1 MAFIQNIIDYIFK
14 NYDLSK
20 DIVEVVFPNK
30 RASIHF
36 KRQIVSQL
44 SKTSWIPITS
54 SVQQAME
61 KWSGLHLVD
70 SLDVALELMS
80 INDKD
85 ANNKVLK
92 QNFFGLASQMAKDFD
107 EIDQYKVDAK
117 NLFESL
123 NEVKIIENYT
133 FSEYTLSNEDS
144 YKAQSKYLQF
154 FSSLINYYSAL
165 RLNLFSRKV
174 GYYGMITRCLSELPT
189 DELVKR
195 IDGKKIV
202 FAGFN
207 ALTTTEEDV
216 VVRLVENGNAV
227 MLWDLDEYYIND
239 KKQEAGRFA
248 NDFFAKHRNLAGKK
262 DYDNEHHGISFIG
275 NALSTAEKEI
285 NVISVSGSSVQANA
299 LQLMMEKRENSVV
312 VLADEALLIPTLN
325 SLPDSVGEIN
335 VTMGYPFANT
345 PLYGFI
351 DQIFRFQYS
360 LSDSKIDLWPLAH
373 FCDADFIKLVFNGKD
388 YDSLMSWLKDKQSS
402 SDLSI
407 HVKDFSY
414 IGISDDNQEDG
425 ASEDLAR
432 FLTLSSTKWIDSK
445 DCIENLKSILRV
457 SLQKIKDESYFVKN
471 QISVAGKV
479 LNKVESL
486 IKKYD
491 SVEILDLQML
501 ILQIGREMSIAM
513 KGEADGL
520 QVMGLL
526 ETRNLD
532 FDVVNM
538 LSVNEG
544 VIPKNKNSNSLIPY
558 DVRKYYNLPT
568 YNQQQA
574 VYAYHFYRLLHN
586 AKKINLFYNSLSDSS
601 GLGEPSRFIRQIEY
615 ELVKKN
621 PKVILQYFQYKSPII
636 NLKSNIISV
645 DKDDTMLKKITKLSP
660 TSISTYLRCSLQYYW
675 KYIMNINCDE
685 VNEEIQMNVIGSI
698 IHNTLDE
705 LYRNFGNEIVTESK
719 FLEVRNQYLDK
730 CYQNALR
737 NNNFRNGL
745 PKTGFNS
752 IIASVIDTMISRF
765 LDNEHNVIKENSLR
779 ILCTE
784 KELSFHLNNVEL
796 HGFADRI
803 DLLNDKL
810 RVIDY
815 KTGSVNP
822 YDVSISANAKQLQDM
837 HDKSIQLIMYK
848 YLFIKMLN
856 SNTLGLDEAL
866 IAHIEEENIVP
877 GIIALQKMSNGVFEL
892 KVNNADLANDF
903 EAQCDIMF
911 EQLISDIF
919 DKNNPFTQTDDT
931 KVCGYCS
938 FRNICKR
945 G

>member
-44 SKTSWIPITS
+44 SKTSWMPITS

-351 DQIFRFQYS
+351 DQIFRFQHS
-360 LSDSKIDLWPLAH
+360 LSDSKIDLWPLAS

-402 SDLSI
+402 SDLSL
-407 HVKDFSY
+407 HVKDFSS

-621 PKVILQYFQYKSPII
+621 PKVKLQHFQYKSPII

-719 FLEVRNQYLDK
+719 FLEVRSQYLDK

-765 LDNEHNVIKENSLR
+765 LDNEHNIVKENSLR

-822 YDVSISANAKQLQDM
+822 YDVSISGNAKQLQDM

-866 IAHIEEENIVP
+866 IAHIEQENIVP

>member
-44 SKTSWIPITS
+44 SKTSWMPITS

-248 NDFFAKHRNLAGKK
+248 NDFFAKHQNLAGKK

-351 DQIFRFQYS
+351 DQIFRFQHS
-360 LSDSKIDLWPLAH
+360 LSDSKIDLWPLAS

-402 SDLSI
+402 SDLSL
-407 HVKDFSY
+407 HVKDFSS

-621 PKVILQYFQYKSPII
+621 PKVKLQHFQYKSPII

-765 LDNEHNVIKENSLR
+765 LDNEHNIVKENSLR

-856 SNTLGLDEAL
+856 SNALGLDGAL

-931 KVCGYCS
+931 KVCGYCG

>member
-44 SKTSWIPITS
+44 SKTSWMPITS

-107 EIDQYKVDAK
+107 EIDQYNVDAK

-144 YKAQSKYLQF
+144 YKAQSKYLHF

-351 DQIFRFQYS
+351 DQIFRFQHS
-360 LSDSKIDLWPLAH
+360 LSDSKIDLWPLAS

-402 SDLSI
+402 SDLSL
-407 HVKDFSY
+407 HVKDFSS

-621 PKVILQYFQYKSPII
+621 PKVKLQHFQYKSPII

-765 LDNEHNVIKENSLR
+765 LDNEHNIVKENSLR

-822 YDVSISANAKQLQDM
+822 YDVSISGNAQQLQDM

-848 YLFIKMLN
+848 YLFIKILN

-919 DKNNPFTQTDDT
+919 DKNNPFTQTDDI

>member
-44 SKTSWIPITS
+44 SKTSWMPITS

-351 DQIFRFQYS
+351 DQIFRFQHS
-360 LSDSKIDLWPLAH
+360 LSDSKIDLWPLAS

-402 SDLSI
+402 SDLSL
-407 HVKDFSY
+407 HVKDFSS
-414 IGISDDNQEDG
+414 IGKSDDNQEDG

-432 FLTLSSTKWIDSK
+432 FLALSSTKWIDSK

-621 PKVILQYFQYKSPII
+621 PKVKLQHFQYKSPII

-719 FLEVRNQYLDK
+719 FLEVRSQYLDK

-765 LDNEHNVIKENSLR
+765 LDNEHNIVKENSLR

-856 SNTLGLDEAL
+856 SNALGLDEAL

>member
-44 SKTSWIPITS
+44 SKTSWMPITS

-248 NDFFAKHRNLAGKK
+248 NDFFAKHQNLAGKK

-351 DQIFRFQYS
+351 DQIFRFQHS
-360 LSDSKIDLWPLAH
+360 LSDSKIDLWPLAS

-402 SDLSI
+402 SDLSL
-407 HVKDFSY
+407 HVKDFSS

-621 PKVILQYFQYKSPII
+621 PKVKLQHFQYKSPII

-765 LDNEHNVIKENSLR
+765 LDNEHNIVKENSLR

-822 YDVSISANAKQLQDM
+822 YDVSISGNAQQLQDM

>member
-44 SKTSWIPITS
+44 SKTSWMPITS

-123 NEVKIIENYT
+123 NEVKIIKNYT
-133 FSEYTLSNEDS
+133 FSEYTLSNDDS

-351 DQIFRFQYS
+351 DQIFRFQHS
-360 LSDSKIDLWPLAH
+360 LSDSKIDLWPLAS

-402 SDLSI
+402 SDLSL
-407 HVKDFSY
+407 HVKDFSS

-621 PKVILQYFQYKSPII
+621 PKVKLQHFQYKSPII

-719 FLEVRNQYLDK
+719 FLEVRSQYLDK

-765 LDNEHNVIKENSLR
+765 LDNEHNIVKENSLR

-856 SNTLGLDEAL
+856 SNALGLDEAL

-931 KVCGYCS
+931 KVCGYCG

>member
-44 SKTSWIPITS
+44 SKTSWMPITS
-54 SVQQAME
+54 SIQQAME

-262 DYDNEHHGISFIG
+262 DYDNEHHGMSFIG

-351 DQIFRFQYS
+351 DQIFRFQHS
-360 LSDSKIDLWPLAH
+360 LSDSKIDLWPLAS

-402 SDLSI
+402 SDLSL
-407 HVKDFSY
+407 HVKDFSS
-414 IGISDDNQEDG
+414 IGKSDDNQEDG

-621 PKVILQYFQYKSPII
+621 PKVKLQHFQYKSPII

-765 LDNEHNVIKENSLR
+765 LDNEHNIVKENSLR

-822 YDVSISANAKQLQDM
+822 YDVSISGNAKQLQDM

-856 SNTLGLDEAL
+856 SNALGLDEAL

-931 KVCGYCS
+931 KVCGYCG

>member
-44 SKTSWIPITS
+44 SKTSWMPVTS

-248 NDFFAKHRNLAGKK
+248 NDFFAKHRNLAGEK

-351 DQIFRFQYS
+351 DQIFRFQHS
-360 LSDSKIDLWPLAH
+360 LSDSKIDLWPLAS

-402 SDLSI
+402 SDLSL
-407 HVKDFSY
+407 HVKDFSS
-414 IGISDDNQEDG
+414 IGKSDDNQEDG

-621 PKVILQYFQYKSPII
+621 PKVKLQHFQYKSPII

-645 DKDDTMLKKITKLSP
+645 DKDDMMLKKITKLSP

-705 LYRNFGNEIVTESK
+705 LYRNFGNEVVTESK

-765 LDNEHNVIKENSLR
+765 LDNEHNIVKENSLR

-822 YDVSISANAKQLQDM
+822 YDVSISGNAQQLQDM

-848 YLFIKMLN
+848 YLFIKILN

>member
-44 SKTSWIPITS
+44 SKTSWMPITS

-216 VVRLVENGNAV
+216 VVRLVENGNVV

-351 DQIFRFQYS
+351 DQIFRFQHS
-360 LSDSKIDLWPLAH
+360 LSDSKIDLWPLAS

-402 SDLSI
+402 SDLSL
-407 HVKDFSY
+407 HVKDFSS

-621 PKVILQYFQYKSPII
+621 PKVKLQHFQYKSPII

-765 LDNEHNVIKENSLR
+765 LDNEHNIVKENSLR

-856 SNTLGLDEAL
+856 SNALGLDEAL

-931 KVCGYCS
+931 KVCGYCG

>member
-44 SKTSWIPITS
+44 SKTSWMPITS
-54 SVQQAME
+54 SIQQAME

-133 FSEYTLSNEDS
+133 FSEYTLSNDDS

-351 DQIFRFQYS
+351 DQIFRFQHS
-360 LSDSKIDLWPLAH
+360 LSDSKIDLWPLAS

-402 SDLSI
+402 SDLSL
-407 HVKDFSY
+407 HVKDFSS
-414 IGISDDNQEDG
+414 IGKSDDNQEDG

-621 PKVILQYFQYKSPII
+621 PKVKLQHFQYKSPII

-765 LDNEHNVIKENSLR
+765 LDNEHNIVKENSLR

-822 YDVSISANAKQLQDM
+822 YDVSISGNAQQLQDM

-919 DKNNPFTQTDDT
+919 DKNNPFTQTDDI

>member
-44 SKTSWIPITS
+44 SKTSWMPITS

-275 NALSTAEKEI
+275 NALSTADKEI

-351 DQIFRFQYS
+351 DQIFRFQHS
-360 LSDSKIDLWPLAH
+360 LSDSKIDLWPLAS

-402 SDLSI
+402 SDLSF
-407 HVKDFSY
+407 HVNDFSS

-621 PKVILQYFQYKSPII
+621 PKVKLQHFQYKSPII

-705 LYRNFGNEIVTESK
+705 LYRNFGNEVVTESK

-765 LDNEHNVIKENSLR
+765 LDNEHNIVKENSLR

-822 YDVSISANAKQLQDM
+822 YDVSISGNAQQLQDM

-866 IAHIEEENIVP
+866 IAHIEQENIVP

>member
-44 SKTSWIPITS
+44 SKTSWMPITS

-335 VTMGYPFANT
+335 VTMGYPFTNT

-351 DQIFRFQYS
+351 DQIFRFQHS
-360 LSDSKIDLWPLAH
+360 LSDSKIDLWPLAS

-402 SDLSI
+402 SDLSL
-407 HVKDFSY
+407 HVKDFSS
-414 IGISDDNQEDG
+414 IGKSDDNQEDG

-621 PKVILQYFQYKSPII
+621 PKVKLQHFQYKSPII

-765 LDNEHNVIKENSLR
+765 LDNEHNIVKENSLR

-822 YDVSISANAKQLQDM
+822 YDVSISGNAKQLQDM

-919 DKNNPFTQTDDT
+919 DKNNPFTQTDDI

>member
-248 NDFFAKHRNLAGKK
+248 NDFFAKHRNLAGEK

-351 DQIFRFQYS
+351 DQIFRFQHS
-360 LSDSKIDLWPLAH
+360 LSDSKIDLWPLAS

-402 SDLSI
+402 SDLSL
-407 HVKDFSY
+407 HVKDFSS
-414 IGISDDNQEDG
+414 IGKSDDNQEDG

-621 PKVILQYFQYKSPII
+621 PKVKLQHFQYKSPII

-765 LDNEHNVIKENSLR
+765 LDNEHNIVKENSLR

-866 IAHIEEENIVP
+866 IAHIKEENIVP

-931 KVCGYCS
+931 KVCGYCG

>member
-44 SKTSWIPITS
+44 SKTSWMPITS

-351 DQIFRFQYS
+351 DQIFRFQHS
-360 LSDSKIDLWPLAH
+360 LSDSKIDLWPLAS

-402 SDLSI
+402 SDLSL
-407 HVKDFSY
+407 HVKDFSS

-621 PKVILQYFQYKSPII
+621 PKVKLQHFQYKSPII

-719 FLEVRNQYLDK
+719 FLEVRSQYLDK

-765 LDNEHNVIKENSLR
+765 LDNEHNIVKENSLR

-856 SNTLGLDEAL
+856 SNALGLDEAL

-919 DKNNPFTQTDDT
+919 DKNNPFTQTDDI

>member
-44 SKTSWIPITS
+44 SKTSWMPITS

-248 NDFFAKHRNLAGKK
+248 NDFFAKHQNLAGKK

-351 DQIFRFQYS
+351 DQIFRFQHS
-360 LSDSKIDLWPLAH
+360 LSDSKIDLWPLAS

-402 SDLSI
+402 SDLSL
-407 HVKDFSY
+407 HVKDFSS

-432 FLTLSSTKWIDSK
+432 FLALSSTKWIDSK

-621 PKVILQYFQYKSPII
+621 PKVKLQHFQYKSPII

-719 FLEVRNQYLDK
+719 FLEVRSQYLDK

-765 LDNEHNVIKENSLR
+765 LDNEHNIVKENSLR

-856 SNTLGLDEAL
+856 SNALGLDEAL

-931 KVCGYCS
+931 KVCGYCG

>member
-44 SKTSWIPITS
+44 SKTSWMPITS

-351 DQIFRFQYS
+351 DQIFRFQHS
-360 LSDSKIDLWPLAH
+360 LSDSKIDLWPLAS

-402 SDLSI
+402 SDLSL
-407 HVKDFSY
+407 HVKDFSS

-621 PKVILQYFQYKSPII
+621 PKVKLQHFQYKSPII

-719 FLEVRNQYLDK
+719 FLEVRSQYLDK

-765 LDNEHNVIKENSLR
+765 LDNEHNIVKENSLR

-822 YDVSISANAKQLQDM
+822 YDVSISGNAQQLQDM

-856 SNTLGLDEAL
+856 SNALGLDEAL

-931 KVCGYCS
+931 KVCGYCG

>member
-44 SKTSWIPITS
+44 SKTSWMPITS

-216 VVRLVENGNAV
+216 VVRLVENGNVV

-262 DYDNEHHGISFIG
+262 DYDNEHYGISFIG

-351 DQIFRFQYS
+351 DQIFRFQHS
-360 LSDSKIDLWPLAH
+360 LSDSKIDLWPLAS

-402 SDLSI
+402 SDLSL
-407 HVKDFSY
+407 HVKDFSS
-414 IGISDDNQEDG
+414 IGKSDDNQEDG

-432 FLTLSSTKWIDSK
+432 FLALSSTKWIDSK

-621 PKVILQYFQYKSPII
+621 PKVKLQHFQYKSPII

-719 FLEVRNQYLDK
+719 FLEVRSQYLDK

-765 LDNEHNVIKENSLR
+765 LDNEHNIVKENSLR

-856 SNTLGLDEAL
+856 SNALGLDEAL

-931 KVCGYCS
+931 KVCGYCG

>member
-44 SKTSWIPITS
+44 SKTSWMPITS

-351 DQIFRFQYS
+351 DQIFRFQHS
-360 LSDSKIDLWPLAH
+360 LSDSKIDLWPLAS

-402 SDLSI
+402 SDLSL
-407 HVKDFSY
+407 HVKDFSS
-414 IGISDDNQEDG
+414 IGKSDDNQEDG

-432 FLTLSSTKWIDSK
+432 FLALSSTKWIDSK

-621 PKVILQYFQYKSPII
+621 PKVKLQHFQYKSPII

-719 FLEVRNQYLDK
+719 FLEVRSQYLDK

-765 LDNEHNVIKENSLR
+765 LDNEHNIVKENSLR

-931 KVCGYCS
+931 KVCGYCG

>member
-44 SKTSWIPITS
+44 SKTSWMPITS

-262 DYDNEHHGISFIG
+262 DYDNENHGISFIG

-351 DQIFRFQYS
+351 DQFFRFQHS
-360 LSDSKIDLWPLAH
+360 LSDSKIDLWPLAS

-402 SDLSI
+402 SDLSL
-407 HVKDFSY
+407 HVKDFSS

-621 PKVILQYFQYKSPII
+621 PKVKLQYFQYKSPII

-765 LDNEHNVIKENSLR
+765 LDNEHNIVKENSLR

-822 YDVSISANAKQLQDM
+822 YDVSISGNAQQLQDM

-866 IAHIEEENIVP
+866 IAHIKEENIVP

-919 DKNNPFTQTDDT
+919 DKNNPFTQTDDI

>member
-351 DQIFRFQYS
+351 DQIFRFQHS
-360 LSDSKIDLWPLAH
+360 LSDSKIDLWPLAS

-402 SDLSI
+402 SDLSL
-407 HVKDFSY
+407 HVKDFSS

-615 ELVKKN
+615 ELVKRN
-621 PKVILQYFQYKSPII
+621 PKVKLQHFQYKSPII

-765 LDNEHNVIKENSLR
+765 LDNEHNIVKENSLR

-822 YDVSISANAKQLQDM
+822 YDVSISGNAKQLQDM

>member
-44 SKTSWIPITS
+44 SKTSWMPITS

-216 VVRLVENGNAV
+216 VVRLVENGNVV

-351 DQIFRFQYS
+351 DQIFRFQHS
-360 LSDSKIDLWPLAH
+360 LSDSKIDLWPLAS

-402 SDLSI
+402 SDLSL
-407 HVKDFSY
+407 HVKDFSS

-621 PKVILQYFQYKSPII
+621 PKVKLQHFQYKSPII

-719 FLEVRNQYLDK
+719 FLEVRSQYLDK

-765 LDNEHNVIKENSLR
+765 LDNEHNIVKENSLR

-856 SNTLGLDEAL
+856 SNALGLDEAL

-931 KVCGYCS
+931 KVCGYCG

>member
-44 SKTSWIPITS
+44 SKTSWMPITS

-248 NDFFAKHRNLAGKK
+248 NDFFAKHQNLAGKK

-351 DQIFRFQYS
+351 DQIFRFQHS
-360 LSDSKIDLWPLAH
+360 LSGSKIDLWPLAS

-388 YDSLMSWLKDKQSS
+388 YDGLMSWLKEKQSS
-402 SDLSI
+402 SDLSL
-407 HVKDFSY
+407 HVKDFSS

-445 DCIENLKSILRV
+445 DCIENLKSILRL
-457 SLQKIKDESYFVKN
+457 SLQKIKDDSYFVKN

-621 PKVILQYFQYKSPII
+621 PKVKLQHFQYKSLII

-765 LDNEHNVIKENSLR
+765 LDNEHNIVKENSLR

-822 YDVSISANAKQLQDM
+822 YDVSISGNAKQLQDM

-919 DKNNPFTQTDDT
+919 DKNNPFTQTDDI

>member
-248 NDFFAKHRNLAGKK
+248 NDFFAKHQNLAGKK

-351 DQIFRFQYS
+351 DQIFRFQHS
-360 LSDSKIDLWPLAH
+360 LSDSKIDLWPLAS

-402 SDLSI
+402 SDLSL
-407 HVKDFSY
+407 HVKDFSS
-414 IGISDDNQEDG
+414 IGKSDDNQEDG

-621 PKVILQYFQYKSPII
+621 PKVKLQHFQYKSPII

-705 LYRNFGNEIVTESK
+705 LYRNFGNEVVTESK

-765 LDNEHNVIKENSLR
+765 LDNEHNIVKENSLK

-822 YDVSISANAKQLQDM
+822 YDVSISGNAKQLQDM

-848 YLFIKMLN
+848 YLFIKMFN

-919 DKNNPFTQTDDT
+919 DKNNPFTQTDDI

>member
-44 SKTSWIPITS
+44 SKTSWMPITS

-248 NDFFAKHRNLAGKK
+248 NDFFAKHQNLAGKK

-351 DQIFRFQYS
+351 DQIFRFQHS
-360 LSDSKIDLWPLAH
+360 LSDSKIDLWPLAS

-402 SDLSI
+402 SDLSL
-407 HVKDFSY
+407 HVKDFSS
-414 IGISDDNQEDG
+414 IGISGDNQEDG

-586 AKKINLFYNSLSDSS
+586 AKKINLFYNSLSNSS

-621 PKVILQYFQYKSPII
+621 PKVKLQHFQYKSPII

-719 FLEVRNQYLDK
+719 FLEVRSQYLDK

-737 NNNFRNGL
+737 NNNFRKGL

-765 LDNEHNVIKENSLR
+765 LDNEHNIVKENSLR

-856 SNTLGLDEAL
+856 SNALGLDGAL

-931 KVCGYCS
+931 KVCGYCG

>member
-44 SKTSWIPITS
+44 SKTSWMPITS

-351 DQIFRFQYS
+351 DQIFRFQHS
-360 LSDSKIDLWPLAH
+360 LSDSKIDLWPLAS

-402 SDLSI
+402 SDLSF
-407 HVKDFSY
+407 HVNDFSS

-621 PKVILQYFQYKSPII
+621 PKVKLQHFQYKSPII

-719 FLEVRNQYLDK
+719 FLEVRSQYLDK

-765 LDNEHNVIKENSLR
+765 LDNEHNIVKENSLR

-856 SNTLGLDEAL
+856 SNALGLDEAL

-931 KVCGYCS
+931 KVCGYCG

>member
-44 SKTSWIPITS
+44 SKTSWMPITS

-123 NEVKIIENYT
+123 NEVKIIDNYT

-216 VVRLVENGNAV
+216 VVRLVENGKAV

-351 DQIFRFQYS
+351 DQIFRFQHS
-360 LSDSKIDLWPLAH
+360 LSDSKIDLWPLAS

-402 SDLSI
+402 SDLSL
-407 HVKDFSY
+407 HVKDFSS

-621 PKVILQYFQYKSPII
+621 SKVKLQHFQYKSPII

-719 FLEVRNQYLDK
+719 FLEVRNQFLDK

-765 LDNEHNVIKENSLR
+765 LDNEHNIVKENSLR

-856 SNTLGLDEAL
+856 SNALGLDEAL

-931 KVCGYCS
+931 KVCGYCG

>member
-44 SKTSWIPITS
+44 SKTSWMPITS

-248 NDFFAKHRNLAGKK
+248 NDFFAKHQNLAGKK

-351 DQIFRFQYS
+351 DQIFRFQHS
-360 LSDSKIDLWPLAH
+360 LSDSKIDLWPLAS

-402 SDLSI
+402 SDLSL
-407 HVKDFSY
+407 HVKDFSS

-621 PKVILQYFQYKSPII
+621 PKVKLQHFQYKSPII

-765 LDNEHNVIKENSLR
+765 LDNEHNIVKENSLR

>member
-44 SKTSWIPITS
+44 SKTYWMPITS

-107 EIDQYKVDAK
+107 EIDQYNVDAK

-351 DQIFRFQYS
+351 DQIFRFQHS
-360 LSDSKIDLWPLAH
+360 LSDSKIDLWPLAS

-402 SDLSI
+402 SDLSL
-407 HVKDFSY
+407 HVKDFSS

-621 PKVILQYFQYKSPII
+621 PKVKLQHFQYKSPII

-765 LDNEHNVIKENSLR
+765 LDNEHNIVKENSLR

-822 YDVSISANAKQLQDM
+822 YDVSISGNAQQLQDM

-919 DKNNPFTQTDDT
+919 DKNNPFTQTDDI

>member
-765 LDNEHNVIKENSLR
+765 LDNEHNIVKENSLR

-866 IAHIEEENIVP
+866 IAHIDEENIVP

>member
-44 SKTSWIPITS
+44 SKTSWMLITS

-248 NDFFAKHRNLAGKK
+248 NDFFAKHQNLAGKK

-351 DQIFRFQYS
+351 DQIFRFQHS
-360 LSDSKIDLWPLAH
+360 LSDSKIDLWPLAS

-402 SDLSI
+402 SDLSL
-407 HVKDFSY
+407 HVKDFSSM
-414 IGISDDNQEDG
+414 GISGDNQEDG

-621 PKVILQYFQYKSPII
+621 PKVKLQHFQYKSPII

-765 LDNEHNVIKENSLR
+765 LDNEHNIVKENSLR

-822 YDVSISANAKQLQDM
+822 YDVSISGNAQQLHDM

-866 IAHIEEENIVP
+866 IAHIEEESIVP

-919 DKNNPFTQTDDT
+919 DKNNPFTQTDDI

>member
-44 SKTSWIPITS
+44 SKTSWMPITS
-54 SVQQAME
+54 SIQQAME

-248 NDFFAKHRNLAGKK
+248 NDFFAKHQNLAGKK

-351 DQIFRFQYS
+351 DQIFRFQHS
-360 LSDSKIDLWPLAH
+360 LSDSKIDLWPLAS

-402 SDLSI
+402 SDLSL
-407 HVKDFSY
+407 HVKDFSSM
-414 IGISDDNQEDG
+414 GISGDNQEDG

-621 PKVILQYFQYKSPII
+621 PKVKLQHFQYKSPII

-705 LYRNFGNEIVTESK
+705 LYRNFGNEVVTESK

-765 LDNEHNVIKENSLR
+765 LDNEHNIVKENSLR

-856 SNTLGLDEAL
+856 SNTLGFDKAL
-866 IAHIEEENIVP
+866 IAHIEKENIVP

>member
-44 SKTSWIPITS
+44 SKTSWMPITS

-248 NDFFAKHRNLAGKK
+248 NDFFAKHQNLAGKK

-351 DQIFRFQYS
+351 DQIFRFQHS
-360 LSDSKIDLWPLAH
+360 LSDSKIDLWPLAS

-402 SDLSI
+402 SDLSF
-407 HVKDFSY
+407 HVNDFSS

-621 PKVILQYFQYKSPII
+621 PKVKLQHFQYKSPII

-719 FLEVRNQYLDK
+719 FLEVRSQYLDK

-765 LDNEHNVIKENSLR
+765 LDNEHNIVKENSLR

-856 SNTLGLDEAL
+856 SNALGLDEAL

-931 KVCGYCS
+931 KVCGYCG

>member
-44 SKTSWIPITS
+44 SKTSWMPITS

-117 NLFESL
+117 NLFDSL

-351 DQIFRFQYS
+351 DQIFRFQHS
-360 LSDSKIDLWPLAH
+360 LSDSKIDLWPLAS

-402 SDLSI
+402 SDLSL
-407 HVKDFSY
+407 HVKDFSS
-414 IGISDDNQEDG
+414 IGKSDDNQEDG

-445 DCIENLKSILRV
+445 DCIENLKSILRL
-457 SLQKIKDESYFVKN
+457 SLQKIKDDSYFVKN

-621 PKVILQYFQYKSPII
+621 PKVKLQHFQYKSPII

-765 LDNEHNVIKENSLR
+765 LDNEHNIVKENSLR

-822 YDVSISANAKQLQDM
+822 YDVSISGNAQQLQDM

-919 DKNNPFTQTDDT
+919 DKNNPFTQTDDI

>member
-351 DQIFRFQYS
+351 DQIFRFQHS
-360 LSDSKIDLWPLAH
+360 LSDSKIDLWPLAS

-402 SDLSI
+402 SDLSL
-407 HVKDFSY
+407 HVKDFSS
-414 IGISDDNQEDG
+414 IGKSDDNQEDG

-432 FLTLSSTKWIDSK
+432 FLALSSTKWIDSK

-621 PKVILQYFQYKSPII
+621 PKVKLQHFQYKSPII

-765 LDNEHNVIKENSLR
+765 LDNEHNIVKENSLR

-856 SNTLGLDEAL
+856 SNALGLDEAL

>member
-44 SKTSWIPITS
+44 SKTSWMPITS

-85 ANNKVLK
+85 ANNKILK

-248 NDFFAKHRNLAGKK
+248 NDFFAKHQNLAGKK

-351 DQIFRFQYS
+351 DQIFRFQHS
-360 LSDSKIDLWPLAH
+360 LSDSKIDLWPLAS

-402 SDLSI
+402 SDLSL
-407 HVKDFSY
+407 HVKDFSS
-414 IGISDDNQEDG
+414 IGKSDDNQEDG

-621 PKVILQYFQYKSPII
+621 PKVKLQHFQYKSPII

-719 FLEVRNQYLDK
+719 FLEVRSQYLDK

-765 LDNEHNVIKENSLR
+765 LDNEHNIVKENSLR

-856 SNTLGLDEAL
+856 SNALGLDEAL

>member
-44 SKTSWIPITS
+44 SKTSWMPITS

-227 MLWDLDEYYIND
+227 MLWDLDDYYIND

-360 LSDSKIDLWPLAH
+360 LSDSKIDLWPLAS

-402 SDLSI
+402 SDLSL
-407 HVKDFSY
+407 HVKDFSS
-414 IGISDDNQEDG
+414 IGKSDDNQEDG

-621 PKVILQYFQYKSPII
+621 PKVKLQHFQYKSPII

-765 LDNEHNVIKENSLR
+765 LDNEHNIVKENSLR

-919 DKNNPFTQTDDT
+919 DKNNPFTQTDDI

>member
-44 SKTSWIPITS
+44 SKTSWMPITS

-351 DQIFRFQYS
+351 DQIFRFQHS
-360 LSDSKIDLWPLAH
+360 LSDSKIDLWPLAS

-402 SDLSI
+402 SDLSL
-407 HVKDFSY
+407 HVKDFSS

-621 PKVILQYFQYKSPII
+621 PKVKLQHFQYKSPII

-765 LDNEHNVIKENSLR
+765 LDNEHNIVKENSLR

-822 YDVSISANAKQLQDM
+822 YDVSISGNAKQLQDM

-856 SNTLGLDEAL
+856 SNALGLDEAL

>member
-44 SKTSWIPITS
+44 SKTSWMPITS

-92 QNFFGLASQMAKDFD
+92 QNFLGLASQMAKDFD

-351 DQIFRFQYS
+351 DQIFRFQHS
-360 LSDSKIDLWPLAH
+360 LSDSKIDLWPLAS

-402 SDLSI
+402 SDLSL
-407 HVKDFSY
+407 HVKDFSS
-414 IGISDDNQEDG
+414 IGKSDDNQEDG

-621 PKVILQYFQYKSPII
+621 PKVKLQHFQYKSPII

-765 LDNEHNVIKENSLR
+765 LDNEHNIVKENSLR

-822 YDVSISANAKQLQDM
+822 YDVSISGNAQQLQDM

-866 IAHIEEENIVP
+866 IAHIEEESIVP

-931 KVCGYCS
+931 KVCGYCG

>member
-44 SKTSWIPITS
+44 SKTSWMPITS

-351 DQIFRFQYS
+351 DQIFRFQHS
-360 LSDSKIDLWPLAH
+360 LSDSKIDLWPLAS

-402 SDLSI
+402 SDLSL
-407 HVKDFSY
+407 HVKDFSS
-414 IGISDDNQEDG
+414 IGKSDDNQEDG

-586 AKKINLFYNSLSDSS
+586 AKKINLFYNSLSNSS

-621 PKVILQYFQYKSPII
+621 PKVKLQHFQYKSPII

-719 FLEVRNQYLDK
+719 FLEVRSQYLDK

-765 LDNEHNVIKENSLR
+765 LDNEHNIVKENSLR

-856 SNTLGLDEAL
+856 SNALGLDEAL

-931 KVCGYCS
+931 KVCGYCG